1 MTDLDDQG
9 AEHGSLRKQAKDPA
23 VFRHGMVRVTLAY
36 IVALAVGAATWLA
49 LSPHLS
55 PLWATFAA
63 DVAGTLAIFAFS
75 FAHRNS
81 SFYDAYW
88 SVAPLAIA
96 GLWAALPS
104 EAPWARKLLVLALV
118 AWWGVR
124 LTVNWARSWT
134 GLDHED
140 WRYVDLKRKSGK
152 GYWLVSLTG
161 LHLFPTVQ
169 VFLGLL
175 AAWAPLAAGSRPLGW
190 LDAVA
195 FLVTAGAIAIE
206 QRADDELDAFL
217 RTRQPGQILDTGIW
231 AHSRHPNY
239 FGEMS
244 FWWGLWLFT
253 LAADPAYAWTAIGPL
268 AITLMIVFISIPM
281 LDTRSR
287 ARRPGYEA
295 YAERTRA
302 FLPLPKLGGRKA
314 SG

>member
-1 MTDLDDQG
+1 MTDAPDRG
-9 AEHGSLRKQAKDPA
+9 AEHGSLRKEPKDPE

-36 IVALAVGAATWLA
+36 LVALGVGAATWVA
-49 LSPHLS
+49 ASAQLS

-63 DVAGTLAIFAFS
+63 DVAGTVAIFAFS

-96 GLWAALPS
+96 TLWVALPG
-104 EAPWARKLLVLALV
+104 EAPLVRRLV
-118 AWWGVR
+118 VLGLVWWWGVR

-152 GYWLVSLTG
+152 GYWLVSLFG

-175 AAWAPLAAGSRPLGW
+175 GGWAALAAGSRPLGW

-195 FLVTAGAIAIE
+195 FVVTAGAIAIE

-217 RTRQPGQILDTGIW
+217 RTRQPGQILETGLW
-231 AHSRHPNY
+231 THARHPNY

-244 FWWGLWLFT
+244 FWWGLWLFSV
-253 LAADPAYAWTAIGPL
+253 AADPSWAWTAIGPL
-268 AITLMIVFISIPM
+268 AISLMIAFISIPM
-281 LDTRSR
+281 LDARSR
-287 ARRPGYEA
+287 ARRPDYEA
-295 YAERTRA
+295 YAARTRA
-302 FLPLPKLGGRKA
+302 FLPLPRRAAK
-314 SG
+314 S